1 MELQGLTPVRGLLAS
16 FLQGEPSPIPP
27 DAVMVRLM
35 PPPSDLETL
44 ADILF
49 KSLGLS
55 GALAVAG
62 IVLGI
67 ALGGVVFWV
76 RRYRSA

>member
-1 MELQGLTPVRGLLAS
+1 MEFPDVARLPGILTLLVQGA
-16 FLQGEPSPIPP
+16 PSGVPS
-27 DAVMVRLM
+27 DAVIVKLM

-55 GALAVAG
+55 GVLAVT
-62 IVLGI
+62 GI
-67 ALGGVVFWV
+67 ALGIVIGGIVFLI
-76 RRYRSA
+76 RYRFG

>member
-1 MELQGLTPVRGLLAS
+1 
-16 FLQGEPSPIPP
+16 
-27 DAVMVRLM
+27 M

-55 GALAVAG
+55 GVLAVTG
-62 IVLGI
+62 ILCGI
-67 ALGGVVFWV
+67 LLGGVVFWV

>member
-1 MELQGLTPVRGLLAS
+1 MEFPNLAPAGSLPLLA
-16 FLQGEPSPIPP
+16 QGQPAPASP
-27 DAVMVRLM
+27 DAVIVKLM

-55 GALAVAG
+55 GVLAVTG
-62 IVLGI
+62 ILLGI
-67 ALGGVVFWV
+67 ALGGLVFWV

>member
-1 MELQGLTPVRGLLAS
+1 MELQGITPFRGLLAS
-16 FLQGEPSPIPP
+16 FFQGEPPPIPP
-27 DAVMVRLM
+27 DAVIVRLM

-55 GALAVAG
+55 GVLAVTG
-62 IVLGI
+62 ILLGI
-67 ALGGVVFWV
+67 ALGGVVFCV

>member
-1 MELQGLTPVRGLLAS
+1 MALPAIGLSREFLAL
-16 FLQGEPSPIPP
+16 FLQGEPPAPAP
-27 DAVMVRLM
+27 DAVIVRLM

-55 GALAVAG
+55 GVLAVTGILLG
-62 IVLGI
+62 IVLGW
-67 ALGGVVFWV
+67 VVFWV

>member
-1 MELQGLTPVRGLLAS
+1 MEFHGITPVPGLLAL
-16 FLQGEPSPIPP
+16 FLQGEPSPVPP
-27 DAVMVRLM
+27 GAVIVKLM

-55 GALAVAG
+55 GVLAVTGILFG
-62 IVLGI
+62 IVLGG
-67 ALGGVVFWV
+67 LVFWV

>member
-1 MELQGLTPVRGLLAS
+1 MEFPDIAPFRGLLAF
-16 FLQGEPSPIPP
+16 FLQGEPPAVPP
-27 DAVMVRLM
+27 DAVIVRLM

-55 GALAVAG
+55 GVLAVTGMMLG
-62 IVLGI
+62 IVLGGI
-67 ALGGVVFWV
+67 MFLI
-76 RRYRSA
+76 RYRSA

>member
-1 MELQGLTPVRGLLAS
+1 MELRELSLFTGLLA
-16 FLQGEPSPIPP
+16 FLVQGEPPALPP
-27 DAVMVRLM
+27 DAVIVKLM

-55 GALAVAG
+55 GVLAVTGIVFG
-62 IVLGI
+62 IVLGG
-67 ALGGVVFWV
+67 LVFWF

>member
-1 MELQGLTPVRGLLAS
+1 MEFPDLTPFRGILP
-16 FLQGEPSPIPP
+16 FVLQGEPSPVPP
-27 DAVMVRLM
+27 DAVIVRLM

-55 GALAVAG
+55 GVLAVTGILLG
-62 IVLGI
+62 IV
-67 ALGGVVFWV
+67 LGGVVFWV

>member
-1 MELQGLTPVRGLLAS
+1 MEFRDITPFAGVLAF
-16 FLQGEPSPIPP
+16 FLQGEPSAVPP
-27 DAVMVRLM
+27 DAVIVRLM

-55 GALAVAG
+55 GVLAVTGILLG
-62 IVLGI
+62 IVLGG
-67 ALGGVVFWV
+67 LVFWV

>member
-1 MELQGLTPVRGLLAS
+1 MEFPNIAPTGTLLRLVQG
-16 FLQGEPSPIPP
+16 QPSPGSP
-27 DAVMVRLM
+27 DAVIVKLM

-55 GALAVAG
+55 GVLAVTGILLG
-62 IVLGI
+62 IVLGG
-67 ALGGVVFWV
+67 LVFWV

>member
-1 MELQGLTPVRGLLAS
+1 MEFPDITPLLAL
-16 FLQGEPSPIPP
+16 FFQGEPSPAPP
-27 DAVMVRLM
+27 DAVIVKLM

-55 GALAVAG
+55 GVLAVTG

-67 ALGGVVFWV
+67 VLGGLVFWV